1 MEKGVRGQEIL
12 EGLLL
17 TCRCKCLLK
26 TEVSRGGTGREDLER
41 NMEAAEKD
49 VSTLSKLSV
58 CVLKM
63 ARMKN

>member
-26 TEVSRGGTGREDLER
+26 TEVSRGELAERTWRE
-41 NMEAAEKD
+41 
-49 VSTLSKLSV
+49 TWKL
-58 CVLKM
+58 LRKM
-63 ARMKN
+63 FQHCQNCQYVY